1 MYQVRIERK
10 VQKKLFKIPEP
21 YYSKVKKAIL
31 NLGINPKPQGYIKLT
46 GRNGF
51 RIRVADYRILYK
63 IIENKLL
70 IDVFHLDSRGSV
82 YKK

>member
-1 MYQVRIERK
+1 MYHVRIERK
-10 VQKKLFKIPEP
+10 VQKKLSKIPEP

-31 NLGINPKPQGYIKLT
+31 NLSINPKPQSFIKLT

-51 RIRVADYRILYK
+51 RIRVADYRILYE
-63 IIENKLL
+63 INGNELL